1 MLTDTTT
8 KPLPGPKSFFG
19 LKNIRNM
26 GQKGMLE
33 FIAQQW
39 HEHGDLFEVQ
49 VGPQKLVIV
58 IHPEHIRHITL
69 TNAPNYEKLKSY
81 DPVRNYI
88 IGDGLV
94 TSTGELW
101 KRQRRLMAP
110 FYTPRGVQEFADI
123 MLGDH

>member
-19 LKNIRNM
+19 LKNIRDM

-33 FIAQQW
+33 FIDQQW

-49 VGPQKLVIV
+49 VGRKLVIV
-58 IHPEHIRHITL
+58 HPNTSAITL
-69 TNAPNYEKLKSY
+69 TAPRTTKSS
-81 DPVRNYI
+81 RATI
-88 IGDGLV
+88 GAQLHRGDGLV

-101 KRQRRLMAP
+101 KRRA
-110 FYTPRGVQEFADI
+110 
-123 MLGDH
+123 